1 MIAISRPI
9 EGVSVNGNEYLLDK
23 NNEVMQFADIQV
35 AKDFLRSNGIDLTDE
50 EMDDTF
56 NFDEI

>member
-35 AKDFLRSNGIDLTDE
+35 AKDFLRSDLTDE